1 MFLEQTEE
9 YTITSD
15 DDQWIL
21 IWHPDG
27 IHYQKRK
34 DGGIEAL
41 PRGRRSCFGRLHHLT
56 SSLLDRKARRCE
68 NLVDLNKKLKGFTK
82 EMERIN
88 KLEGVR

>member
-41 PRGRRSCFGRLHHLT
+41 PRGRRSYFGSHNR
-56 SSLLDRKARRCE
+56 
-68 NLVDLNKKLKGFTK
+68 
-82 EMERIN
+82 
-88 KLEGVR
+88 